1 MKLLL
6 VLGSLLYC
14 LSAFGAIEKEISH
27 VSQATGNYVFIDRI
41 HITFTG
47 SAEDQCSRVSF
58 SVYKDAAAYT
68 AGAEPLIPSHTTVS
82 WCGANNPLDKATIDA
97 AGAAVTDGEYYN
109 ALYAPLYAKAI
120 AEIADYAGG
129 TLVP

>member
-1 MKLLL
+1 MFIVQSTVTSLRHISSEYKALDLHKFCKQVKIPVVIGNCVSYGATLELFETGAAALLIGIGPGAACTTRG
-6 VLGSLLYC
+6 VLGI
-14 LSAFGAIEKEISH
+14 G
-27 VSQATGNYVFIDRI
+27 VPQVT
-41 HITFTG
+41 
-47 SAEDQCSRVSF
+47 
-58 SVYKDAAAYT
+58 
-68 AGAEPLIPSHTTVS
+68 
-82 WCGANNPLDKATIDA
+82 ATIDA